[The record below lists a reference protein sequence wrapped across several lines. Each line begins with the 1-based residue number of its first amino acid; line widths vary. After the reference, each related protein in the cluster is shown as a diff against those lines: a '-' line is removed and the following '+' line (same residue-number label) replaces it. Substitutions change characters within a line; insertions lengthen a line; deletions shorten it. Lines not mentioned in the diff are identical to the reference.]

1 MCAELLAAAA
11 AVDASDEAQIICTH
25 SRPRACVRPRT
36 PTKVIYGQL
45 GSATSGWKGRRNGLT
60 GASSALPLP
69 QSNEGG
75 GACHTGK
82 HFHRNC
88 TRIRPARRQ
97 AGRPG
102 LPCMQPWW
110 EGPPTCGLRASRPV
124 NMPTLSFGMTR
135 STNILSSCLLFRVHK
150 RFNLKTGQTP
160 LRWRQCTTRARACAA
175 CTRFYSRGG
184 RRQRCA
190 YRRRGSCVVA
200 CAWCSAF
207 GAGAISLDPHQAG
220 QGSVRP
226 LAGAHVPARQAAL
239 FAQRPARR
247 TGASAQERAL
257 ACRSRT
263 LESLHH
269 AAPAGRRQCQRPQE
283 PLGMRAQCSPAVC
296 HPALHRPRVR
306 THVRQSART
315 RERQRA
321 RTHASLTMNHL
332 SLSARPHAR
341 TRSPQSFSTMMEKTF
356 ESVPFEDFLV
366 LCHT

>member
-1 MCAELLAAAA
+1 
-11 AVDASDEAQIICTH
+11 VDASDEAQIICTH

-88 TRIRPARRQ
+88 TRIRPARRR
-97 AGRPG
+97 AGRLG

-135 STNILSSCLLFRVHK
+135 STNILSSCLLFRNVGSTQTFQFEDRANATPMEAVHD
-150 RFNLKTGQTP
+150 P
-160 LRWRQCTTRARACAA
+160 RARLRRMHEVLLEGRPATEMRVSAARQLRCCMRLVQRVWGGRYLAGPASGRARERAPARGSACA
-175 CTRFYSRGG
+175 RSRGSTF
-184 RRQRCA
+184 CPA
-190 YRRRGSCVVA
+190 SCPPYRRE
-200 CAWCSAF
+200 
-207 GAGAISLDPHQAG
+207 
-220 QGSVRP
+220 
-226 LAGAHVPARQAAL
+226 
-239 FAQRPARR
+239 R
-247 TGASAQERAL
+247 TRERAL

-263 LESLHH
+263 LESLLH
-269 AAPAGRRQCQRPQE
+269 AAPTGRRQCQRLQE

-296 HPALHRPRVR
+296 HPALHMPRAR
-306 THVRQSART
+306 THVRQSAHT
-315 RERQRA
+315 HERQRA
-321 RTHASLTMNHL
+321 RTHASVTMNHL
-332 SLSARPHAR
+332 SLSARPHAL
-341 TRSPQSFSTMMEKTF
+341 TTVVFDDDG
-356 ESVPFEDFLV
+356 EDLRV
-366 LCHT
+366 SAV